1 MPYAFNMHSVPFSA
15 PLIGRAAPLPKMFAL
30 DENEYEEN
38 YCYWKERLE
47 ELPLPP
53 SLQNYNP
60 PNHFHILNYVFELT
74 DDELMRRIKRR
85 VGDNRGKI
93 VNLLLVV
100 WFFFLQREN
109 DSSDVYCPVIFPDEY
124 KSPAADKNVAA
135 RLTALVMRFCPDENE
150 LVSYAALDFWEET
163 KEAKEY
169 MFPKMRY
176 IFESLGVTA
185 SDFFYL
191 VSFHDFWQPTE
202 EYNDVLAQKKATC
215 LSTDTWDSRDMDLG
229 LYFREAE
236 GNIKIVFRYN
246 EEAFTYRQIANI
258 GRDFRFMLE
267 IMLSAWQDTVA
278 NYKNRCDAQ
287 MGTRNRLTGL
297 KAQRAERFFY
307 DFYLFRQIPR
317 MELKKM
323 VTAAKIFTCSVPGD
337 LPPADG
343 DLLLFLQWGE
353 MERFMV
359 LPEGA
364 PKSIDVTQEKIIL
377 NEPVLLKDCK
387 EKISL
392 KIVNSPVIIIALPLK
407 KLAAYPNVKRLL
419 TAYAAQKINEY
430 MAKIYFGENA
440 AS

>member
-1 MPYAFNMHSVPFSA
+1 
-15 PLIGRAAPLPKMFAL
+15 
-30 DENEYEEN
+30 
-38 YCYWKERLE
+38 
-47 ELPLPP
+47 
-53 SLQNYNP
+53 
-60 PNHFHILNYVFELT
+60 
-74 DDELMRRIKRR
+74 
-85 VGDNRGKI
+85 
-93 VNLLLVV
+93 
-100 WFFFLQREN
+100 
-109 DSSDVYCPVIFPDEY
+109 
-124 KSPAADKNVAA
+124 
-135 RLTALVMRFCPDENE
+135 
-150 LVSYAALDFWEET
+150 
-163 KEAKEY
+163 
-169 MFPKMRY
+169 
-176 IFESLGVTA
+176 
-185 SDFFYL
+185 
-191 VSFHDFWQPTE
+191 
-202 EYNDVLAQKKATC
+202 
-215 LSTDTWDSRDMDLG
+215 
-229 LYFREAE
+229 
-236 GNIKIVFRYN
+236 
-246 EEAFTYRQIANI
+246 
-258 GRDFRFMLE
+258 
-267 IMLSAWQDTVA
+267 
-278 NYKNRCDAQ
+278 
-287 MGTRNRLTGL
+287 
-297 KAQRAERFFY
+297 
-307 DFYLFRQIPR
+307 